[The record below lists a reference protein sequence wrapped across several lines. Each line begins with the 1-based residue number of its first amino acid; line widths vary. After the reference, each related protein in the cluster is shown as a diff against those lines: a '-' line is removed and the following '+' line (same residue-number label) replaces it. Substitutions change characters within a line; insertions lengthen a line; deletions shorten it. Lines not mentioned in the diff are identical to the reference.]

1 MMNVWK
7 IEPEQTQELP
17 PIELRYDGKKVT
29 KRVLITNT
37 KKISQYLV
45 VEDVVGAYHI
55 FLATGGLADEASP
68 LEEKEDFQSDRV

>member
-7 IEPEQTQELP
+7 IDPETTEELP

-29 KRVLITNT
+29 KRVLVTNT

-55 FLATGGLADEASP
+55 FLATGGLADETSP
-68 LEEKEDFQSDRV
+68 LEPKEEFQDDLL